1 MKIVSPFVSHKVCI
15 RYIFSTFCFPV
26 VSFLCDLFLVFR
38 IFTVLQFVHFHE
50 KFAIGVFF
58 FRFCLFLRIKNGTFR
73 EVKYLSKCSLKIAIC
88 NSIFNHWDSLSPTTS
103 HLFTNVLTSLH
114 TAQMINIVKTTNW
127 SEKSTQSIL
136 IWLCLM
142 YEFFFPINCL
152 LDEFRSPWGKYK

>member
-26 VSFLCDLFLVFR
+26 VSFLCDLFWYFVYLLCYNL
-38 IFTVLQFVHFHE
+38 FTFTRNLQLE
-50 KFAIGVFF
+50 FF
-58 FRFCLFLRIKNGTFR
+58 LSFLSFLRIKNGTFR

-127 SEKSTQSIL
+127 NEKSTQSIL